1 MIPTSDVIIDFH
13 EGWGYMIQRKGSRL
27 GSSITYLNIP
37 FKQKYKLINKLN
49 LTVTDEKKKWVI
61 NDIKLEVA
69 NSLREFPEFRKKIFT
84 CRTTGQQNVY
94 LYMLELN
101 KVILLRAEAFS

>member
-1 MIPTSDVIIDFH
+1 
-13 EGWGYMIQRKGSRL
+13 MIQRKGSI

-49 LTVTDEKKKWVI
+49 LTVNDEKKKWVI

-69 NSLREFPEFRKKIFT
+69 NSLRELAMLHKKKYLLVE
-84 CRTTGQQNVY
+84 TTGQQNVQPLHIRIKQSNIIIMHFLK
-94 LYMLELN
+94 LYG
-101 KVILLRAEAFS
+101 IL